1 MTLPALHRGR
11 FAPSPTGP
19 LHLGSLTA
27 ALASYLMVKSQRGQW
42 LIRIEDIDPPR
53 EIAGI
58 AEKQLRTLAGFGLLP
73 DEPVLYQSK
82 RSPFYLDALAKLL
95 MEDKAFYCS
104 CSRSQ
109 LAEQNGIHRRCVAA
123 TDPGRAAIRLR
134 VDDRTIAFTDGV
146 YGSQNQNLADAI
158 GDFVLKRAD
167 GFFAYQLAVVVDDAE
182 QGITQVVR
190 GADLLS
196 STPRQIFLQQQLGLQ
211 TPAYWHIGLVQD
223 PDGRKLS
230 KSQWAADLDDEDRFT
245 ALCMAYRH
253 LGQNDRVLQRSSG
266 IASNL
271 ERALQHF
278 DAKRLPALT
287 TPEPG
292 GSPDA
297 D

>member
-73 DEPVLYQSK
+73 DEPVLYQST

-146 YGSQNQNLADAI
+146 YGSQHQNLADAI

-196 STPRQIFLQQQLGLQ
+196 STPRQIFLQQQLGLP

-278 DAKRLPALT
+278 DATRLPALT

>member
-73 DEPVLYQSK
+73 DEPVLYQST

-146 YGSQNQNLADAI
+146 YGSQHQNLADAI

>member
-196 STPRQIFLQQQLGLQ
+196 STPRQIYLQQQLGLP

-223 PDGRKLS
+223 SDGRKLS

-278 DAKRLPALT
+278 DATRLPALT

>member
-1 MTLPALHRGR
+1 VTPPPLIRGR

-27 ALASYLMVKSQRGQW
+27 ALASYLMAKSQHGQW

-53 EIAGI
+53 EIAGM
-58 AEKQLRTLAGFGLLP
+58 AEKQLQTMAGFGLHS
-73 DEPVLYQSK
+73 DEPVLYQST
-82 RSPFYLDALAKLL
+82 RSSDYVAALAILL
-95 MEDKAFYCS
+95 MENKAFYCS
-104 CSRSQ
+104 CSRTQ
-109 LAEQNGIHRRCVAA
+109 LAGQDGIHRQCVATA
-123 TDPGRAAIRLR
+123 DPERAAIRLR
-134 VDDRTIAFTDGV
+134 VDDRSMEFTDGV
-146 YGSQNQNLADAI
+146 YGRQHQNLADAI

-167 GFFAYQLAVVVDDAE
+167 GYFAYQLAVVVDDAD

-196 STPRQIFLQQQLGLQ
+196 STPRQIFLQQQLGVP
-211 TPAYWHIGLVQD
+211 TPSYCHIGLVRD
-223 PDGRKLS
+223 SDGRKLS

-245 ALCMAYRH
+245 AFSAAYRH
-253 LGQNDRVLQRSSG
+253 LGQDDRVLQRTFG
-266 IASNL
+266 AAANL

-278 DAKRLPALT
+278 DASLLPVLT
-287 TPEPG
+287 TPEPA

>member
-58 AEKQLRTLAGFGLLP
+58 AEKQLQTLAGFGLLP
-73 DEPVLYQSK
+73 DEPVLYQST

-146 YGSQNQNLADAI
+146 YGRQHQNLADAI

-245 ALCMAYRH
+245 ALCTAYRH

-278 DAKRLPALT
+278 DATRLPALT

>member
-196 STPRQIFLQQQLGLQ
+196 STPRQIYLQQQLGLQ

-278 DAKRLPALT
+278 DATRLPALT

>member
-1 MTLPALHRGR
+1 
-11 FAPSPTGP
+11 
-19 LHLGSLTA
+19 
-27 ALASYLMVKSQRGQW
+27 
-42 LIRIEDIDPPR
+42 
-53 EIAGI
+53 
-58 AEKQLRTLAGFGLLP
+58 
-73 DEPVLYQSK
+73 
-82 RSPFYLDALAKLL
+82 

-146 YGSQNQNLADAI
+146 YGSQHQNLADAI

-167 GFFAYQLAVVVDDAE
+167 GFFAYPLAVVVDDAE

-196 STPRQIFLQQQLGLQ
+196 STPRQIFLQQQLGLP

-278 DAKRLPALT
+278 EATRLPALT

>member
-58 AEKQLRTLAGFGLLP
+58 AEKQLQTLAGFGLLS
-73 DEPVLYQSK
+73 DEPVLYQST

-134 VDDRTIAFTDGV
+134 VDDRTIAFSDGV
-146 YGSQNQNLADAI
+146 YGSQHQNLADAI

-182 QGITQVVR
+182 QGISQVVR

-196 STPRQIFLQQQLGLQ
+196 STPRQLFLQQQLGLP

-245 ALCMAYRH
+245 ALCTAYRH

-278 DAKRLPALT
+278 DATRLPALT

>member
-109 LAEQNGIHRRCVAA
+109 LAEQNRIHRRCVAA

-245 ALCMAYRH
+245 ALCTAYRH

-278 DAKRLPALT
+278 DATRLPALT

>member
-146 YGSQNQNLADAI
+146 YGSQHQNLADAI

-196 STPRQIFLQQQLGLQ
+196 STPRQIFLQQQLGLP

-278 DAKRLPALT
+278 EATRLPALT